1 MSIPLSEL
9 LRAAM
14 RVDANINRELEQKE
28 LSQAIAKL
36 SNLQDE
42 VTIDLPQLDL
52 NLKIDDSPV
61 IDHTASTEPLA
72 ALFPPT
78 GDEDETDTALEA
90 LKNGTDQNGNGQG
103 FQGGDQEPLKSEGE
117 QSQSVEV
124 LDQGQ
129 GEEVT
134 QSAAAP
140 VVTSPWETPEAS
152 APKIPAKPKAK

>member
-42 VTIDLPQLDL
+42 VSIDLPQLDL
-52 NLKIDDSPV
+52 SMLKIDGSPV

-72 ALFPPT
+72 ALFPA
-78 GDEDETDTALEA
+78 GDEDETDTALGV
-90 LKNGTDQNGNGQG
+90 LQNGTDQNGNGQG
-103 FQGGDQEPLKSEGE
+103 LESGHQEPGQPQGE
-117 QSQSVEV
+117 QSQPVEV
-124 LDQGQ
+124 SDQGQ

-134 QSAAAP
+134 QTAAAP
-140 VVTSPWETPEAS
+140 VVTSPWETPEATP
-152 APKIPAKPKAK
+152 PKVPAKPKAK